1 MELNDET
8 SQMSRHCFAATSI
21 RAASSPFNSYL
32 PQPYP
37 PEHSAFACKRPMPPD
52 RYEKEKHVSQQNQP
66 FANDS
71 NFLSRRRFIT
81 SAGILTAAAWFSPR
95 HLFAEGE
102 NIVLAA
108 RKRAETANITVQTLR
123 GNVNALIGSGGN
135 IAVVSGTDGN
145 LVIDSGYATSRAK
158 ITDALAK
165 MGPGPIKHL
174 VNTHWHFDHTDG
186 NEWMHSEGAM
196 ILAHENTRKHLSKT
210 TRVEGW
216 DFTFPPSPAGAIPA
230 EVFDQEK
237 NLYLN
242 STTIALSYYGPS
254 HTDGDISA
262 YFVEADVLH
271 TGDTW
276 WNGHYPFIDYS
287 TGGHIKGMIKA
298 AETNLAKVTEKTIVI
313 PGHGKIG
320 GKSEMTEY
328 RDMLTTIHDRV
339 AALKKEGKSLEEI
352 VATKPT
358 AAYDSKWAT
367 SFITGDVFT
376 KLVYA
381 GA

>member
-1 MELNDET
+1 MSHEELIANH
-8 SQMSRHCFAATSI
+8 SHC
-21 RAASSPFNSYL
+21 
-32 PQPYP
+32 
-37 PEHSAFACKRPMPPD
+37 
-52 RYEKEKHVSQQNQP
+52 
-66 FANDS
+66 
-71 NFLSRRRFIT
+71 LSRRRFVA
-81 SAGILTAAAWFSPR
+81 SAGILTAAACFSPR

-108 RKRAETANITVQTLR
+108 RKRAETTDITVQALR
-123 GNVNALIGSGGN
+123 GNVSALIGSGGN
-135 IAVVSGTDGN
+135 IAVLSGTDGK

-165 MGPGPIKHL
+165 MHPGPIKHL

-196 ILAHENTRKHLSKT
+196 ILAHENTRKHLSTT

-328 RDMLTTIHDRV
+328 RDMLITIHDRV
-339 AALKKEGKSLEEI
+339 AALKKEGKSLEEAI
-352 VATKPT
+352 AAKVT

-367 SFITGDVFT
+367 SFLTGDVFT